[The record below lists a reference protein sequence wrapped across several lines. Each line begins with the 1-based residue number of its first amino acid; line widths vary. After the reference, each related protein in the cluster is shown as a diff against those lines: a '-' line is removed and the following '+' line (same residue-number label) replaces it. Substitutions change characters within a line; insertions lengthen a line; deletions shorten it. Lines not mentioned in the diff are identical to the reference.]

1 MAIQI
6 FSSVAILSISLL
18 VLDKATSFQMAGN
31 SRQAATSLNAVS
43 RRQAFAASAS
53 AAMIAGI
60 PLEALAGEGVTPASK
75 PDFETASKLFYN
87 GVFRD
92 MKNPKGYRVVAGV
105 FNKAGSVTMRDT
117 LDGEVFEIPMKAKK
131 DEETGQITLDMD
143 LSVYRKDFSNSVIAT
158 VNKKDGN
165 LYFPDGNVWKKEK
178 GVVGVYI
185 DGFAPYPKYRRIVL
199 PSKEGNV
206 AVTMVSG
213 KTVFEAPGA
222 DLGKKGLQ
230 VDFPGKQCLGK
241 FNSKQGTISWAD
253 GNVWTKI

>member
-1 MAIQI
+1 MTAQL
-6 FSSVAILSISLL
+6 FLSATILSIALL
-18 VLDKATSFQMAGN
+18 VLDRATSFQISGN
-31 SRQAATSLNAVS
+31 TRQAATSLNAVS

-53 AAMIAGI
+53 AAMITSL
-60 PLEALAGEGVTPASK
+60 PLEALAGQGVTPTTK

-105 FNKAGSVTMRDT
+105 INKAGSVIMRDT
-117 LDGEVFEIPMKAKK
+117 LDGEEFEIPMMAKK
-131 DEETGQITLDMD
+131 DEATGQITLDMD
-143 LSVYRKDFSNSVIAT
+143 LSAYRKDFSSSVVAT
-158 VNKKDGN
+158 VKKDG

-185 DGFAPYPKYRRIVL
+185 DGFAPYPKYRRVVL

-213 KTVFEAPGA
+213 KKIFDAPGL
-222 DLGKKGLQ
+222 DLGNKGLQ
-230 VDFPGKQCLGK
+230 VDFPGKQCTGK
-241 FNSKQGTISWAD
+241 FNNKQGTITWAD